1 MRVRPLLRAVLSTL
15 RRPLAGPRAHLFA
28 ASAAVVTAAAVTPV
42 LIGAGD
48 ASAELSAPQVVHVAL
63 SAPATVTRGAGT
75 SLLAKV
81 TTAADA
87 AVPAGNV
94 QFVSRVPG
102 TGTWQLLGSST
113 TGTDG
118 TTTLPV
124 STVGTPTE
132 FGAYLTA
139 DGSVVKSDTATAVV
153 HVIDLAPSVPSI
165 VRYNAPV
172 TLAGHLLQDGTQGLS
187 SQRVAVKFRPRAGVA
202 WTRTRWVTTNA
213 AGVATLAGRFTRTFQ
228 VGIQFPGA
236 AGLAPSPLAVKTV
249 RVAPRPMTSHN
260 GFRFPFLN
268 PGMVTSPGS
277 WSLDQGV
284 DMFAA
289 GEACGAAAKLV
300 AVGDG
305 TVIQTGISGFGPTA
319 PVIRMSS
326 GPFAGRNVYYG
337 HTGRIYVHVGQNVR
351 AGQLVAQIGCGS
363 VGYSSAPHLE
373 IGVGEP
379 GGPPC
384 CPAFG
389 ATARAMYRQ
398 LVAALYRS

>member
-1 MRVRPLLRAVLSTL
+1 MRVPPLLRAALSSPRHSAVRRWAVLALVAT
-15 RRPLAGPRAHLFA
+15 AGAL
-28 ASAAVVTAAAVTPV
+28 TPV
-42 LIGAGD
+42 LVSSTN
-48 ASAELSAPQVVHVAL
+48 ASAELTVRPQSLINVAL
-63 SAPATVTRGAGT
+63 SAPESVTRGASAT
-75 SLLAKV
+75 LTAKV
-81 TTAADA
+81 TTAQDA
-87 AVPAGNV
+87 AVPAGDV
-94 QFVSRVPG
+94 QFVTRAAG
-102 TGTWQLLGSST
+102 ATTWQVLGSAL
-113 TGTDG
+113 TGADG
-118 TTTLPV
+118 TATLPV
-124 STVGTPTE
+124 SAVDGASE
-132 FGAYLTA
+132 YGAYFSAA
-139 DGSVVKSDTATAVV
+139 DGAVTSQAATAVV
-153 HVIDLAPSVPSI
+153 HVIDIAPQVPSVA
-165 VRYNAPV
+165 RYNEPV
-172 TLAGHLLQDGTQGLS
+172 TLAGRLVRDGAQGLP
-187 SQRVAVKFRPRAGVA
+187 SQTVQVRFRTGASAP
-202 WTRTRWVTTNA
+202 WTRTQSLTTNG
-213 AGVATLAGRFTRTFQ
+213 AGLVRLAGRFTRTFQ

-236 AGLAPSPLAVKTV
+236 DGLAPSPLVVRTV
-249 RVAPRPMTSHN
+249 RVMPRPMTAHN

-319 PVIRMSS
+319 PVIRMSD

-337 HTGRIYVHVGQNVR
+337 HTGKIYVHVGQQVR

-398 LVAALYRS
+398 LVLALNRR